1 MLCGSR
7 ISSPIRRGD
16 QLPGQK
22 ASRASVAGGYSP
34 HAHLAVWSSQQ
45 SHPREHARGPEQ
57 PAPLPS
63 RSCCASC
70 GHSSALTQEGEARSS
85 GFTFCVCSPISSFA
99 GSLLSH
105 VCLHICAGAAGLGAL
120 LHAWISTSSIPSTF
134 RSVNS
139 PGKKTELTGISPPP
153 PITTT
158 FLFKILN
165 SVFYNAKIFL

>member
-7 ISSPIRRGD
+7 ISSPVRGD
-16 QLPGQK
+16 QLPGRK

-34 HAHLAVWSSQQ
+34 QAHLAVWGPEQF
-45 SHPREHARGPEQ
+45 HPRGHARGPEQ

-63 RSCCASC
+63 RSCCAGY
-70 GHSSALTQEGEARSS
+70 GHSSAFIQEGEARSS
-85 GFTFCVCSPISSFA
+85 GFTFCLCSPIYSFT

-105 VCLHICAGAAGLGAL
+105 ICLHTCAGAAGLGAL
-120 LHAWISTSSIPSTF
+120 LHAWIPASSIPSTF

-139 PGKKTELTGISPPP
+139 PGKKTELQGFPHHLHHP
-153 PITTT
+153 
-158 FLFKILN
+158 FFFKILN